1 MKYHYSLLLLV
12 MALSVLMILG
22 PKILQ
27 KPLEKHS
34 RAFSQANEKLTEEV
48 TDVFDGYNALY
59 ILGQKQTIK
68 RQVAQSSHFFAKS
81 KIGLMTICGENNG
94 LMKVGSIITC
104 SSLGGVIFGN
114 LTAFSF
120 SIVGVRSTKPILEKF
135 QISTDEVTTPQ
146 QVTLPDFHE
155 QLKMDRVTYQYP
167 GQAAPTLRDFS
178 LQIDK
183 ARKYAL
189 IAPSGYGKSTI
200 LNLLFAMYEEYQG
213 KLSIDGVDYR
223 QLSEDA
229 IQSQMLYVD
238 QHPYIFAASLRD
250 NIVMGRT
257 VTPEKLTAVCEI
269 CGIDQFLGDLSA
281 GLETNL
287 RHSGSN
293 LSGGQM
299 QRIALAR
306 MLLSDRPILLLDEIT
321 SALDADTAL
330 RIEQNILQQPDKT
343 VVMVTHNLRADTRPL
358 FDEIVD
364 LTKLGIAD

>member
-1 MKYHYSLLLLV
+1 MV
-12 MALSVLMILG
+12 LSGWL
-22 PKILQ
+22 
-27 KPLEKHS
+27 
-34 RAFSQANEKLTEEV
+34 AFRG
-48 TDVFDGYNALY
+48 F
-59 ILGQKQTIK
+59 
-68 RQVAQSSHFFAKS
+68 
-81 KIGLMTICGENNG
+81 
-94 LMKVGSIITC
+94 MKVGSIITC

-135 QISTDEVTTPQ
+135 QISTDEVTTSQ
-146 QVTLPDFHE
+146 QAVLTDFHE

-167 GQAAPTLRDFS
+167 GQAAPILRDFS

-200 LNLLFAMYEEYQG
+200 LNLLFAMYEDYQG

-250 NIVMGRT
+250 NIVMGRA

-287 RHSGSN
+287 HHSGSN

-330 RIEQNILQQPDKT
+330 RIERNILQQPDKT